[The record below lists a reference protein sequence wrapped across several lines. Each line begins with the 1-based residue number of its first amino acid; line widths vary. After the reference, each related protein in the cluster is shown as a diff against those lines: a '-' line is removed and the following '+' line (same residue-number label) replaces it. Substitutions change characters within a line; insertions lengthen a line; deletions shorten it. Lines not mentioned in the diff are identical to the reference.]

1 MLTRLLSLRTEAEYL
16 NIFFPSDR
24 IAKIRSIRKFSSRN
38 EKSREKRIEIIT
50 NER

>member
-1 MLTRLLSLRTEAEYL
+1 MLTRLLPLRLLAEYL
-16 NIFFPSDR
+16 DIFFSSDR

-38 EKSREKRIEIIT
+38 EKSLEKRIEIIT